1 MDPKQVKRVYSTMV
15 VKAVDEEAREITG
28 IASTPGT
35 DRMGDVVVP
44 EGAKFNLPIPL
55 LWQHNH
61 DMPIGQVISAKVT
74 AKGIEV
80 VAKLAKADAPS
91 QLHGR
96 LEEAWQSIKSG
107 LVRGLSI
114 GFRPIKYAFLDD
126 GGVEFAEWDWYELSA
141 VTIPAN
147 SEASITSVKSFAQAA
162 SGNSVVRLDKPTAGV
177 SAKPKS
183 INPTPK
189 EGTNMNIAEQRKAF
203 QAKRQELSDAISQL
217 MTKATEEG
225 RTLDVE
231 EQEAF
236 DNHEAE
242 IKSIDD
248 HMKRLDSFEK
258 SQMVTA
264 KPVDGT
270 AEKAAA
276 ETRGGRVIEVKQ
288 NHAKNGIAL
297 AQVVKCIGR
306 AQGNYFGAMQLAES
320 AGDSLDPRVKN
331 VLKAAVAAG
340 STSNSAWAG
349 ALVGD
354 EGTVYADFIEYLRPQ
369 TILGRFGQGGVPA
382 LRNVPFRTPLI
393 GQTSGG
399 AGYWVGEGQAKP
411 LTKFDFS
418 RTTLEPLKVA
428 NIAVVTEEVL
438 RNSSPSAD
446 AIIRDQLVA
455 ALRER
460 LDTDFIDLSKAAVAG
475 VSPASITNGVT
486 PIPSTGG
493 DAEGIRA
500 DIRALFGSFIAA
512 NNAPTS
518 GVFIMSATTALAL
531 SLMVNPLGQADF
543 PGISMNGGTLQGLP
557 VIVSEYVAG
566 DVVVLVNAND
576 IYLGDEGGFAVDMS
590 REASL
595 QMGDAPSHNST
606 TPTGAQLVSLWQTN
620 SVGFRAE
627 REINWAKRRASA
639 VAVLGDV
646 TWGVPTAPDAGG

>member
-44 EGAKFNLPIPL
+44 EGARFKLPIPL

-61 DMPIGQVISAKVT
+61 DMPIGQVVSAKVT

-80 VAKLAKADAPS
+80 VAKLAKAEAPS
-91 QLHGR
+91 QLRAR
-96 LEEAWQSIKSG
+96 LDEAWQSIKSG

-126 GGVEFAEWDWYELSA
+126 GGVEFSEWDWYELSA

-147 SEASITSVKSFAQAA
+147 AEASITSVKSFAQAA
-162 SGNSVVRLDKPTAGV
+162 SGKGVVRLSGAGV
-177 SAKPKS
+177 SAKFS
-183 INPTPK
+183 STTLTPK
-189 EGTNMNIAEQRKAF
+189 EGKDMNIVEQRKAF
-203 QAKRQELSDAISQL
+203 QAKRQELSDAMSAL

-225 RTLDVE
+225 RTLDIE

-236 DNHEAE
+236 DNYEAE

-248 HMKRLDSFEK
+248 HLKRLDAFEK
-258 SQMVTA
+258 AQMATA

-270 AEKAAA
+270 TEKSAT
-276 ETRGGRVIEVKQ
+276 ESRGGRVIEVKQ

-306 AQGNYFGAMQLAES
+306 AQGSYFGALQIAES
-320 AGDSLDPRVKN
+320 AGESLDPRVKN

-340 STSNSAWAG
+340 STSNTNWAG
-349 ALVGD
+349 NLVGD
-354 EGTVYADFIEYLRPQ
+354 ETSVYADFIEYLRPQ

-393 GQTSGG
+393 GQTTGG
-399 AGYWVGEGQAKP
+399 AGYWVGEGAAKP

-446 AIIRDQLVA
+446 TIIRDQLAA

-460 LDTDFIDLSKAAVAG
+460 LDTDFIDQTKSAVPG

-486 PIPSTGG
+486 PITSTGG
-493 DAEGIRA
+493 DAESVRA
-500 DIRALFGSFIAA
+500 DIRALFGAFIAA

-531 SLMVNPLGQADF
+531 SLMVNPLGQAEF

-557 VIVSEYVAG
+557 VIVSEYVAS
-566 DVVVLVNAND
+566 DIVVLVNASD

-595 QMGDAPSHNST
+595 EMADSTSHNST

-639 VAVLGDV
+639 VAVLDEV
-646 TWGVPTAPDAGG
+646 AWGVPTTS

>member
-35 DRMGDVVVP
+35 DRMGDIVVP
-44 EGAKFNLPIPL
+44 EGARFKLPIPL

-61 DMPIGQVISAKVT
+61 DMPIGQVVSAKVT

-80 VAKLAKADAPS
+80 VAKLAKAEAPS
-91 QLHGR
+91 QLRAR
-96 LEEAWQSIKSG
+96 LDEAWQSIKSG

-126 GGVEFAEWDWYELSA
+126 GGVEFSEWDWYELSA

-147 SEASITSVKSFAQAA
+147 AEASITSVKSFAQAA
-162 SGNSVVRLDKPTAGV
+162 SGKSVVRLSGAGV
-177 SAKPKS
+177 SAKS
-183 INPTPK
+183 SSTTLTPK
-189 EGTNMNIAEQRKAF
+189 EGKDMNIAEQRKAF
-203 QAKRQELSDAISQL
+203 QAKRQELSDAMSAL
-217 MTKATEEG
+217 MAKATEEG
-225 RTLDVE
+225 RTLDIE

-236 DNHEAE
+236 DNYEAE

-248 HMKRLDSFEK
+248 HLKRLDAFEK
-258 SQMVTA
+258 AQMATA
-264 KPVDGT
+264 KPVEGT
-270 AEKAAA
+270 TEKSAS
-276 ETRGGRVIEVKQ
+276 ETRSGRVIEVKQ

-306 AQGNYFGAMQLAES
+306 AQGSYFGALQIAES
-320 AGDSLDPRVKN
+320 AGESLDPRVKN

-349 ALVGD
+349 NLVGD
-354 EGTVYADFIEYLRPQ
+354 ETSVYADFIEYLRPQ
-369 TILGRFGQGGVPA
+369 TILGRFGQGDVPA

-393 GQTSGG
+393 GQTTGG

-446 AIIRDQLVA
+446 TIVRDQLAA

-460 LDTDFIDLSKAAVAG
+460 LDTDFIDPTKAAVPG

-486 PIPSTGG
+486 PITSTGG
-493 DAEGIRA
+493 DAESIRA
-500 DIRALFGSFIAA
+500 DIRALFGAFIAA

-531 SLMVNPLGQADF
+531 SLMVNPLGQSEF

-557 VIVSEYVAG
+557 VIVSEYVAS
-566 DVVVLVNAND
+566 DIVVLVNASD

-595 QMGDAPSHNST
+595 EMADNPSHNST

-639 VAVLGDV
+639 VAVLDDV
-646 TWGVPTAPDAGG
+646 AWGVPTTS